1 MSYEIENRDGSV
13 SAYGFA
19 CGYKEACEYGHRFV
33 EIYAES
39 GVYHVRWWLGDSPIE
54 GRYWETTDGG
64 WEQFERLCD
73 ARKMFNKVARKVA
86 RKISNKR

>member
-1 MSYEIENRDGSV
+1 MSYEIENRDGSI

-33 EIYAES
+33 EIYAEG

-54 GRYWETTDGG
+54 GRIGKQTMGAGNSSSDYVTHAKCLT
-64 WEQFERLCD
+64 R
-73 ARKMFNKVARKVA
+73 
-86 RKISNKR
+86 